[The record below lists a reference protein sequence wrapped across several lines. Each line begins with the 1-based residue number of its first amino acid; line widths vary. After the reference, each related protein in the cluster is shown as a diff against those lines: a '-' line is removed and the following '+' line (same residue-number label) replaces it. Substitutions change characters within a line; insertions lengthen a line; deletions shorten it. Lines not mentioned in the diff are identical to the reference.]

1 MRILKE
7 DTDIKNEVLPLPF
20 LTDMVSKG
28 WEEVGYLK
36 EASAAIGTEYTNTD
50 KVQQIMQDLIDA
62 YLVFLGQLEAHLHN
76 EDYIEEPDTDNA
88 KDDKEEDEEEDT
100 KTDAEKSAKDVEE
113 PEVEIDEDDE
123 EEIPEAKIDPE
134 LLAVQDKPAVAPVTM
149 NSDFDFFVDFDEP
162 DMSQPRLTDDE
173 LYGHEDSEYEQAR
186 LRSML
191 N

>member
-7 DTDIKNEVLPLPF
+7 ETDISKNEVLPLSF

-36 EASAAIGTEYTNTD
+36 EASAAIGTEYSNID
-50 KVQQIMQDLIDA
+50 KVQSIMQDLIDA
-62 YLVFLGQLEAHLHN
+62 YLIFIGQMEAHLHQ
-76 EDYIEEPDTDNA
+76 EDYIEEPEVEEDKDNKDTEDVTTN
-88 KDDKEEDEEEDT
+88 KEEPDTNNEEE
-100 KTDAEKSAKDVEE
+100 EE
-113 PEVEIDEDDE
+113 PKVKEKE
-123 EEIPEAKIDPE
+123 EEIPDAEIEAD
-134 LLAVQDKPAVAPVTM
+134 LLAVQNDQVEQPVVM

-186 LRSML
+186 LKSML
-191 N
+191 K